1 MHLSTNIFLIIFG
14 IVLSQWESV
23 YSHNADGIHTS
34 KYYNTVEIKDRAV
47 KLKEKHPNLVDFY
60 SIGKSVEGRELLVIK
75 LSENVANRSLGEPMF
90 KCVYEF
96 WLKFSID
103 SPFVFNNK
111 YYYYKNII
119 CYIIITFVIYIAIIL
134 VSTSWI
140 IRHK

>member
-96 WLKFSID
+96 
-103 SPFVFNNK
+103 
-111 YYYYKNII
+111 
-119 CYIIITFVIYIAIIL
+119 
-134 VSTSWI
+134 
-140 IRHK
+140 